1 MNLTDKFN
9 EKNLPSNSSICRM
22 KVAIGHVYER
32 AVHKYELDL
41 RLISYCCV
49 RSLSMDKSTITLTF
63 DSSSHLLRTS
73 DGKETLLSPQCSSL
87 LELFIQN
94 ADKVVS
100 REAIRQSVWRGRHVC
115 DDNINHT
122 VSRLRT
128 QIRKIDKKRVWRI
141 ETIPSVGYRFV
152 ELKCDEHLA
161 TSIRSW
167 LSHQHQ
173 RAHDMVQRLL
183 SRN

>member
-1 MNLTDKFN
+1 MNFTDKFN
-9 EKNLPSNSSICRM
+9 EKNLLSNSLPCRM
-22 KVAIGHVYER
+22 KVAVGHVYER
-32 AVHKYELDL
+32 AVHKHELDL
-41 RLISYCCV
+41 WLTLYCCV
-49 RSLSMDKSTITLTF
+49 RLLCMDKSTITLTF

-94 ADKVVS
+94 ANKVVS

-122 VSRLRT
+122 VSRLRA

-152 ELKCDEHLA
+152 ELRCDAHLA
-161 TSIRSW
+161 TSIRNW

-173 RAHDMVQRLL
+173 RVHDMVQRFL
-183 SRN
+183 SHH